1 VRLSLGHLVLGGV
14 GIVVAIAAGCS
25 SGDPAAPR
33 NMTGDAEDAAA
44 PVIPE
49 ALSIASP
56 KANVR
61 FLNADRLSK
70 TFAKALA
77 LEEEELCKELGL
89 YSCVGF
95 IHKISLLGTDPYL
108 FGVNDPLPATTT
120 ATPLVVERVA
130 TAGCV
135 LRVKRDMVKESF
147 AIDSVKT
154 LKKPLFD
161 RLVVTDA
168 GTLKDVDGPDVTA
181 AIDALYVRALQRHA
195 TAGEEEVL
203 RQLYR
208 DVAVVSPPTSA
219 ARDWAV
225 ASCVAVL
232 TSMESIFY

>member
-1 VRLSLGHLVLGGV
+1 VRLSHLLLGVV
-14 GIVVAIAAGCS
+14 IAVAIAAGCS

-33 NMTGDAEDAAA
+33 NMVGDSEETNA
-44 PVIPE
+44 PAVPE
-49 ALSIASP
+49 ALSMASP

-61 FLNADRLSK
+61 FLSSDRLSK

-77 LEEEELCKELGL
+77 LDEEELCKELGL

-135 LRVKRDMVKESF
+135 LRVKRDMVTDNEL

-154 LKKPLFD
+154 VKKPLFD
-161 RLVVTDA
+161 RLVVTQGA
-168 GTLKDVDGPDVTA
+168 LKDVNGVDVTRT
-181 AIDALYVRALQRHA
+181 IDSLYTRALQRHPLA
-195 TAGEEEVL
+195 SEEEDL

-208 DVAVVSPPTSA
+208 DVALLSKAP

-232 TSMESIFY
+232 TSMESVFY